1 MMRKVTR
8 TQAET
13 RFSVIEK
20 RQQSILNERNEAAAD
35 VRKNTAKLKA
45 LRLRREAENLQA

>member
-1 MMRKVTR
+1 MLKKGTR
-8 TQAET
+8 THAET
-13 RFSVIEK
+13 RFAAIEK

>member
-1 MMRKVTR
+1 MLKKGTR

-13 RFSVIEK
+13 RFAAIEK
-20 RQQSILNERNEAAAD
+20 RQKVILNERNEAAAD

-45 LRLRREAENLQA
+45 LRLLKEAENLQA